1 MDPAIAGL
9 TDITEIPL
17 RAPGEGEGRKGDK
30 GEKGEERGGKWKSGK
45 SVRVE
50 SLRIL

>member
-1 MDPAIAGL
+1 LDPAIAGL

-17 RAPGEGEGRKGDK
+17 RAPGEGERRK